1 MIPRYSPAWRSRV
14 MVVAGVLAL
23 ATSAAGVAAADT
35 TSTAP
40 AIGVPVSTGSE
51 VAQAVAARKAYGLVA
66 DPATVEAL
74 MASSADVGS
83 AEVGIPMTRDEV
95 SAVDINGRNAF
106 VAAAR
111 DELIPY
117 VRSLKTFAGV
127 WVDQQSGGDLVV
139 SLTSLDAPT
148 LGAIEARAPSAS
160 RGVRVVTAKHTAAT
174 LEAAMHSLTQTWRS
188 AHADAPLVAVGRDTP
203 NNRLQV
209 QITKGSGADL
219 AGLASSLTTQVGVDM
234 TVTETEPGD
243 DVTCTSRDTCYGP
256 MKAGIRI
263 RDGSTSGGH
272 WCTMGFLVTVNG
284 TTDEQ
289 LLTAAHCYFDG
300 VGTNWYH
307 KAYGLLGS
315 EANRSA
321 YGHDGYDVMTVRFPD
336 AQDSE
341 LIYGVSGPQ
350 QFTGSA
356 LPITGEGVCFFGI
369 VDHELGYFAN
379 VAAAEWVYGVTIY
392 R

>member
-1 MIPRYSPAWRSRV
+1 MNPRLGPAWRTRALA
-14 MVVAGVLAL
+14 VAGVLAL
-23 ATSAAGVAAADT
+23 ATSAGGVAAADT
-35 TSTAP
+35 TSTAT
-40 AIGVPVSTGSE
+40 AVGVPVATGSNA
-51 VAQAVAARKAYGLVA
+51 AQAVAARKAYGLVA
-66 DPATVEAL
+66 DPATVAAL

-83 AEVGIPMTRDEV
+83 AEVGIPMTSDEV
-95 SAVDINGRNAF
+95 AAVDINGRNAF
-106 VAAAR
+106 VAAAS
-111 DELIPY
+111 DELIPF

-139 SLTSLDAPT
+139 SLTSVDAPT
-148 LGAIEARAPSAS
+148 LGAIEARKPNAS
-160 RGVRVVTAKHTAAT
+160 REVRVVTAKHTAAA
-174 LEAAMHSLTQTWRS
+174 LEAAMHTLTQTWPS
-188 AHADAPLVAVGRDTP
+188 AHPDAPLVSVGRDTP

-219 AGLASSLTTQVGVDM
+219 AALASSLTTQAGVDV

-256 MKAGIRI
+256 IKAGIRI
-263 RDGSTSGGH
+263 RDGSTSGTH

-307 KAYGLLGS
+307 NAYGLLGS

-321 YGHDGYDVMTVRFPD
+321 YGQDGYDVMTVRFPD

-350 QFTGSA
+350 QLT
-356 LPITGEGVCFFGI
+356 
-369 VDHELGYFAN
+369 
-379 VAAAEWVYGVTIY
+379 
-392 R
+392 